1 MYSPSTEKTNS
12 SVDWYRTIVLVD
24 SSYLVLHDFFKAN
37 SNHKYDFIFHIGD
50 SVVFSDKKNV
60 LSLKKDALTFNI
72 ISSNKKHKFSVKEG
86 FTSIGG
92 KNVNTNYI
100 QYTINVNGDFHS
112 FFIFTPENNKN
123 IKIETKYKA
132 DGAGLIV
139 KQKNKRAQTLLFLNP
154 CSKTV
159 EILNKNTDKPFEIF

>member
-1 MYSPSTEKTNS
+1 
-12 SVDWYRTIVLVD
+12 
-24 SSYLVLHDFFKAN
+24 LVLHDFFKAN
-37 SNHKYDFIFHIGD
+37 GNHRYDFLLHVGD

-60 LSLKKDALTFNI
+60 LSLKKNALTFNI
-72 ISSNKKHKFSVKEG
+72 ISSNKKHKFAVKEG
-86 FTSIGG
+86 FTSIDG

-112 FFIFTPENNKN
+112 FFIFTPDNKQD
-123 IKIETKYKA
+123 IQIETKYKA
-132 DGAGLIV
+132 DGAGLVV
-139 KQKNKRAQTLLFLNP
+139 KQKNKRTKTLLFLNP